1 MEDGRNKQI
10 DAEILIELCDKIED
24 ETRKYEQAR
33 LELEFALRS
42 ITIIKKYA
50 PQLSDDIA
58 HDLQTL
64 EDDIQ
69 RRLSR

>member
-33 LELEFALRS
+33 LEL
-42 ITIIKKYA
+42 
-50 PQLSDDIA
+50 DDIA